1 MKEQYERE
9 TGKQAMVFSPKG
21 MSPSNGY
28 IQWLEEKVEEMME
41 IMVGEKKGITNEML
55 KKIANFYGL
64 PVAVDH
70 YDNVLV
76 FREEPELE
84 DFYDGDGSD
93 SLAWIGIRVTVIELI
108 GYEYMDGSWW
118 MSLTLPDVKEN
129 KDGKE

>member
-1 MKEQYERE
+1 MKEQYEIE

-28 IQWLEEKVEEMME
+28 VQWLEEKVEEMME

-84 DFYDGDGSD
+84 DFYDGDGSY

>member
-1 MKEQYERE
+1 MKEQYEIE

-28 IQWLEEKVEEMME
+28 VQWLEEKVEEMME